1 MLRSW
6 KRRAIAGLCVV
17 CMAPGRPGAQEER
30 EHLGGLEARIM
41 YEATTG
47 LMDQGE
53 YDRALR
59 RFDWI
64 TRNHKQSVYAGLA
77 RQRRA
82 EIRRMEGVEATL
94 SPQARVGLVAF
105 GTLYGTWV
113 GLGTGILAESAEL
126 GFLGM
131 MAGPVAGMG
140 ATLRH
145 TREAPIGNGQ
155 ASLLAL
161 GGAWGTWQGT
171 GAAILAGSGYKT
183 VVAASMGGGA
193 LGLLTSS
200 HLVLG
205 RYVTASEATLVN
217 FGGIWGTWF
226 ALCAARS
233 LGAKDDD
240 AILATAM
247 AGGNLGLSGMGALAP
262 RAGMSGGRARLIN
275 LGGLIGTLYGLG
287 TAVLADRH
295 HQARPTFA
303 MMLAGGILGLGA
315 GTYLTGDRDEQ
326 VVRQYFAPGNASL
339 RGPDGPAGPREM
351 EGWPGS

>member
-1 MLRSW
+1 MLRTW

-30 EHLGGLEARIM
+30 EHLRGLEARIM
-41 YEATTG
+41 YEATAG

-53 YDRALR
+53 YDMALR

-94 SPQARVGLVAF
+94 SPQARVGLAAF

-145 TREAPIGNGQ
+145 TRGAPIGKGQ

-161 GGAWGTWQGT
+161 GGAWGTWQGA
-171 GAAILAGSGYKT
+171 GA
-183 VVAASMGGGA
+183 
-193 LGLLTSS
+193 
-200 HLVLG
+200 
-205 RYVTASEATLVN
+205 
-217 FGGIWGTWF
+217 
-226 ALCAARS
+226 
-233 LGAKDDD
+233 

-275 LGGLIGTLYGLG
+275 LGGIIGTLYGLG

-326 VVRQYFAPGNASL
+326 VVRAHLAPGAASL
-339 RGPDGPAGPREM
+339 RGPAGQR
-351 EGWPGS
+351 